1 MSNNDLWCNNC
12 ESHHHPANLCKAEA
26 DGYHGGFF
34 TIRGDAPR
42 IIMTEPKWG
51 EEILVGMFCGEEQ
64 KIRRPMNQEAINQMD
79 TVPRVVLMLH
89 DRILE
94 LEQRLEQV
102 EVGGAGTGPMLG
114 PCPKHLA
121 KKKGPLD

>member
-12 ESHHHPANLCKAEA
+12 ESNHHPADYCAAEV
-26 DGYHGGFF
+26 DGYGRFMTTG
-34 TIRGDAPR
+34 TAPR
-42 IIMTEPKWG
+42 IIMAEPKWG

-64 KIRRPMNQEAINQMD
+64 KVRRPMNQEAINLMD

-102 EVGGAGTGPMLG
+102 EVKGGGGTGPT
-114 PCPKHLA
+114 A
-121 KKKGPLD
+121 

>member
-12 ESHHHPANLCKAEA
+12 ESNHHPADHCAAEA
-26 DGYHGGFF
+26 DGYHGGFVTNGVESRF
-34 TIRGDAPR
+34 
-42 IIMTEPKWG
+42 IMAEPKWG
-51 EEILVGMFCGEEQ
+51 EEVVVGMFCGEEQ

-79 TVPRVVLMLH
+79 TTPRVVLMLH

-102 EVGGAGTGPMLG
+102 EGGGAGTGPT
-114 PCPKHLA
+114 A
-121 KKKGPLD
+121 